1 MAINS
6 STYEWAVIGA
16 GPAGI
21 ATVGKLIDSGVSP
34 EKIVWLDSEFKV
46 GDLGTKWRNVSSNT
60 RVGLFLKYLHSS
72 NAFEYSDCPK
82 DFSLNTLP
90 PGDTCKLHLIADPL
104 QWVTTVLQ
112 KKVAY
117 ITEKVKKIKLYNR
130 QWEIATNEEIITHA
144 KNVVLAIGAEPKKL
158 IHSEIEVIPLEP
170 AMDEAQLKQYCNEED
185 TIAVFGASHSAIII
199 LRALLESC
207 NVKKIINFYLSPLR
221 YAVYLDDWILFDDT
235 GLKGTTAVW
244 AREFIDGKLPEKLI
258 RILATHEH
266 VSHYLPQCNKAIYAV
281 GFQKRSLPI
290 IEGFDH
296 LSYNPHNGI
305 IAPGLFG
312 IGIAFPEA
320 NIDRFGTLEYR
331 VGLWKFMDYVTRML
345 PIWKQYYV

>member
-1 MAINS
+1 MHTNIN
-6 STYEWAVIGA
+6 TYEWAVIGA

-21 ATVGKLIDSGVSP
+21 ATVGKLIDSGVPS
-34 EKIVWLDSEFKV
+34 EKIVWLDPEFKV
-46 GDLGTKWRNVSSNT
+46 GDFGTKWLNVSSNT

-72 NAFEYSDCPK
+72 NAFEYSDCSK
-82 DFSLNTLP
+82 DFILNSLP
-90 PGDTCKLHLIADPL
+90 PEDTCKLHLAAEPL
-104 QWVTTVLQ
+104 QWVTTILQ
-112 KKVAY
+112 KKVNCIMA
-117 ITEKVKKIKLYNR
+117 KVKKINLYNR

-158 IHSEIEVIPLEP
+158 IHSEIEVIPLES
-170 AMDEAQLKQYCNEED
+170 AMDEEQLKQCCTEDD

-199 LRALLESC
+199 LRALIEAGIVK
-207 NVKKIINFYLSPLR
+207 NVINFYLSPLR

-244 AREFIDGKLPEKLI
+244 AREFIDGKQPEKLK
-258 RILATHEH
+258 RVLATHEH
-266 VSHYLPQCNKAIYAV
+266 VSQYLPQCNKAIYAV

-290 IEGFDH
+290 IEGFDQLH
-296 LSYNPHNGI
+296 YNPHNGI

-312 IGIAFPEA
+312 TGIAFPEA

-331 VGLWKFMDYVTRML
+331 VGLWKFMDYITRML
-345 PIWKQYYV
+345 PIWKQYVV